1 MSQQLTGYRVF
12 IASPGGLS
20 SARDCF
26 RRVLEEYNRTDGF
39 RRGVVFIP
47 VGWEKMAPTRGRGQ
61 EVINQR
67 LRQCDFCVL
76 VLHDRWGTPPSDD
89 GPFASGTEEELNV
102 AMTCLRSND
111 HAMEDVVV
119 QCKTIRS
126 DERRVGKE
134 CGSRWGCR

>member
-76 VLHDRWGTPPSDD
+76 VLHDRRGTPPSDD
-89 GPFASGTEEELNV
+89 GPFASGTAEEFNV
-102 AMTCLRSND
+102 AMTWRRRTD
-111 HAMEDVVV
+111 QAMEAGVV
-119 QCKTIRS
+119 QFKTKKP
-126 DERRVGKE
+126 GKK
-134 CGSRWGCR
+134 S

>member
-67 LRQCDFCVL
+67 LRQCDCCVL
-76 VLHDRWGTPPSDD
+76 VLRTDS
-89 GPFASGTEEELNV
+89 
-102 AMTCLRSND
+102 
-111 HAMEDVVV
+111 
-119 QCKTIRS
+119 
-126 DERRVGKE
+126 RRVGNE
-134 CGSRWGCR
+134 VVSSFRSRWSRTP